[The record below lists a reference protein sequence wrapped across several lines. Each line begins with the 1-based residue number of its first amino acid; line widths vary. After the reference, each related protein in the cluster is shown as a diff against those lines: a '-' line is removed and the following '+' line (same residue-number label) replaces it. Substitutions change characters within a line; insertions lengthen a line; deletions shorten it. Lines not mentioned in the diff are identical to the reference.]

1 MAVNESRELS
11 KPTANGQPK
20 TAFNGQSVKSLRSG
34 SMSDKTI
41 TISLD
46 KYEDLVADS
55 DWLRCLEQAGVDD
68 WEGVDYAAQLF
79 REMGQTEDE

>member
-1 MAVNESRELS
+1 
-11 KPTANGQPK
+11 
-20 TAFNGQSVKSLRSG
+20 
-34 SMSDKTI
+34 MSDKTI